1 LRFTTNKK
9 KSLMNLKTLL
19 YLLGFRKKSADQ
31 HLTDTEDA
39 LRIEVLPSSI
49 AANHQ
54 LPAIVKIA
62 ESADVKKVPSRGV
75 ASIQSRLD
83 GKPAK
88 KARFTTSSGKYRT
101 AYVVGHESG
110 QVVLSRHRR
119 SSRFVR
125 AVAG

>member
-1 LRFTTNKK
+1 
-9 KSLMNLKTLL
+9 MTLL
-19 YLLGFRKKSADQ
+19 HLCGFKRPVGQLCAPSVDPIQ
-31 HLTDTEDA
+31 FDGVPFSV
-39 LRIEVLPSSI
+39 EVG
-49 AANHQ
+49 HQ
-54 LPAIVKIA
+54 APAIVKIA

-88 KARFTTSSGKYRT
+88 KARFTTSSGKCRT